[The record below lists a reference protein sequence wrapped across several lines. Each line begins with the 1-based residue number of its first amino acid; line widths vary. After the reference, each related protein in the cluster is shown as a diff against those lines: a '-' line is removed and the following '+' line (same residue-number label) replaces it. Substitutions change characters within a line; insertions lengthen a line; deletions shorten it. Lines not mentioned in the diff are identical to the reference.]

1 MRLLWL
7 APIPYSGDEEVHPAP
22 WISTL
27 AQKLVNEKGCSITM
41 LNYHPR
47 LQKEEEVFHK
57 DGIEYV
63 FLKTP
68 VPKIDYL
75 TIYSRRIRILK
86 KYIKK
91 RIDEFDLVHVHGS
104 EHQYESS
111 LENIPLPSLVSMQGI
126 MTEYVKKL
134 PSMFS
139 YKYLSWYM
147 ASIFEKEN
155 VRKTNHFICRTIFD
169 TGFVKDNNPNANLYE
184 NWEMIREPFFENNF
198 SIQKKNILF
207 IGGSNPI
214 KGIKEMLIAFDLI
227 REKCDLTLL
236 IVGKTNPE
244 VIESIIK
251 ENELDNIIPKSIT
264 ILGFQDAIGVC
275 EAFRKSYC
283 LVHPSHIDNS
293 PNSVC
298 EAQVSGLPVIA
309 SKVGGVSS
317 LIEHDKTGILVELS
331 PLKIA
336 FEVLRLIADD
346 KLRNRISEQSRIV
359 ARERHNAN
367 TILENTLDI
376 YKSVMNAA

>member
-7 APIPYSGDEEVHPAP
+7 APIPYSGDKELHPAP

-27 AQKLVNEKGCSITM
+27 AKKLVEEKNCSITM

-47 LQKEEEVFHK
+47 LGKNEEVIVK

-75 TIYSRRIRILK
+75 TIYSKRIRILK

-91 RIDEFDLVHVHGS
+91 RIHDFDLIHVHGS

-111 LENIPLPSLVSMQGI
+111 IVNVPLPSLVSMQGI

-139 YKYLSWYM
+139 YTFLSWYM
-147 ASIFEKEN
+147 ASLFEQQN
-155 VRKTNHFICRTIFD
+155 VRNIQHFICRTIFD
-169 TGFVKDNNPNANLYE
+169 TGFVKDYNPDAQLYN
-184 NWEMIREPFFENNF
+184 NWEMIRESFFENNF
-198 SIQKKNILF
+198 SKEKRNILF

-214 KGIKEMLIAFDLI
+214 KGIKEMLLAFDLI
-227 REKCDLTLL
+227 RQKCDLKLL
-236 IVGKTNPE
+236 IVGKTDPKAIDQI
-244 VIESIIK
+244 IET
-251 ENELDNIIPKSIT
+251 NELKNIDENSLE
-264 ILGFQDAIGVC
+264 ILGFQDEYGVC
-275 EAFRKSYC
+275 DAFRRSYC

-309 SKVGGVSS
+309 TKVGGVSS
-317 LIEHDKTGILVELS
+317 LIEHEQTGILVQLS

-336 FEVLRLIADD
+336 FEVLRLVSDD
-346 KLRNRISEQSRIV
+346 KLHNRISAQSRKI
-359 ARERHNAN
+359 ARQRHNPS
-367 TILENTLDI
+367 TILENTLKI
-376 YKSVMNAA
+376 YNQVMNAA

>member
-7 APIPYSGDEEVHPAP
+7 APIPYSGDKDVHPAP

-27 AQKLVNEKGCSITM
+27 AKKLVEEKGCTITM

-47 LQKEEEVFHK
+47 LRKDEEVIVK

-75 TIYSRRIRILK
+75 TIYSRRIKILK
-86 KYIKK
+86 KYIKN
-91 RIDEFDLVHVHGS
+91 RIDDFDLIHVHGS

-111 LENIPLPSLVSMQGI
+111 IESVPIPSLVSMQGI

-139 YKYLSWYM
+139 YTFLSWYM

-155 VRKTNHFICRTIFD
+155 VRKIQHFICRTIFD
-169 TGFVKDNNPNANLYE
+169 TGFIKDYNPQANLYE

-198 SIQKKNILF
+198 SIEKENILF

-227 REKCDLTLL
+227 REKCDLRLL

-244 VIESIIK
+244 VIENIIK
-251 ENELDNIIPKSIT
+251 ENELDNIIPNSIE
-264 ILGFQDAIGVC
+264 ILGFQDEFGVC
-275 EAFRKSYC
+275 DAFRKSYC

-317 LIEHDKTGILVELS
+317 LIEHNETGILVELS

-336 FEVLRLIADD
+336 FEVLRLFSDNQLRD
-346 KLRNRISEQSRIV
+346 KLSKQSRKI

-367 TILENTLDI
+367 TILENTVRI
-376 YKSVMNAA
+376 YKKVMNAA

>member
-7 APIPYSGDEEVHPAP
+7 APIPYSGDKEVHPAP

-27 AQKLVNEKGCSITM
+27 ARKLVDEKGCKITM

-47 LQKEEEVFHK
+47 LVKDEETIVK

-63 FLKTP
+63 FLRTP

-75 TIYSRRIRILK
+75 TIYSRRIRILR
-86 KYIKK
+86 KYIKS
-91 RIDEFDLVHVHGS
+91 RIDDFDLIHVHGS

-111 LENIPLPSLVSMQGI
+111 ISNIPLPSLVSMQGI

-134 PSMFS
+134 PNMFT
-139 YKYLSWYM
+139 YTFLSWFL
-147 ASIFEKEN
+147 ASKFEKRN
-155 VRKTNHFICRTIFD
+155 VRNIKNFICRTIFD
-169 TGFVKDNNPNANLYE
+169 TGFVKEYNPQANLFE

-198 SIQKKNILF
+198 SIEKKNILF

-214 KGIKEMLIAFDLI
+214 KGIKEMLQALDLI
-227 REKCDLTLL
+227 LDKINLKLL
-236 IVGKTNPE
+236 IVGKTDPS
-244 VIESIIK
+244 VIHSII
-251 ENELDNIIPKSIT
+251 EEYQLDNIRAENIEV
-264 ILGFQDAIGVC
+264 LGFQDQYGVC

-283 LVHPSHIDNS
+283 LVHPSYIDNS

-309 SKVGGVSS
+309 SNVGGVSS
-317 LIEHDKTGILVELS
+317 LIDHDETGILVELS
-331 PLKIA
+331 PLQIA
-336 FEVLRLIADD
+336 FQIIRLLMHDELRD
-346 KLRNRISEQSRIV
+346 KISEQSRIV

-367 TILENTLDI
+367 TILEKTCAI
-376 YKSVMNAA
+376 YEKVMNAA